1 MRTLLHPHQCLQSG
15 ESAAAFCY
23 SVFAAAVAINHFPLP
38 LSPLLI
44 NNQLGTTELE
54 IIGRTE
60 IVIFG
65 SATVGGDTFVTQM
78 RGLSV

>member
-15 ESAAAFCY
+15 ESAAFCY

-65 SATVGGDTFVTQM
+65 SATVGVDTFVTQM

>member
-15 ESAAAFCY
+15 ESAAFCY

-38 LSPLLI
+38 LSHLLI

-54 IIGRTE
+54 IIGRTAKLL
-60 IVIFG
+60 F
-65 SATVGGDTFVTQM
+65 
-78 RGLSV
+78 SVLQLWC